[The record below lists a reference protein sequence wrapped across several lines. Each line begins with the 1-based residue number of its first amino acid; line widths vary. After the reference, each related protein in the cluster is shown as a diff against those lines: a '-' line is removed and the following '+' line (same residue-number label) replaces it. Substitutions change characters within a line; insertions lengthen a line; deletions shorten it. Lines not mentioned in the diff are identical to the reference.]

1 MTGRPYVFGSI
12 FRFEGQ
18 VSVFDARK
26 GPCYRCLF
34 PEPPPPGSVP
44 SCAQSG
50 VFGMLPGTIGTLQ
63 ASETVKLIL
72 GIGTP
77 LIGKLLL
84 YDALD
89 MSWQTIFLHKNPHC
103 KICGSEPSVHELID
117 YEGFCGVSVRNTSDG
132 AAGGDLDV
140 EARQLSEMLAMGE
153 KIHLLDVREPNER
166 QISNINGSVSIP
178 LGELSAH
185 LPDWNRS
192 EKVIV
197 YCRSGVRSVQGM
209 QILAASGFSLVK
221 NLHGGINAWVR
232 EIDPSQPTY

>member
-1 MTGRPYVFGSI
+1 
-12 FRFEGQ
+12 
-18 VSVFDARK
+18 
-26 GPCYRCLF
+26 
-34 PEPPPPGSVP
+34 
-44 SCAQSG
+44 
-50 VFGMLPGTIGTLQ
+50 MLPGTIGTLQ

-77 LIGKLLL
+77 MICKLLL

-103 KICGSEPSVHELID
+103 KVCGTEPSVHELID

-132 AAGGDLDV
+132 AAGGGLDV
-140 EARQLSEMLAMGE
+140 ETRQLSEMLALGE

-178 LGELSAH
+178 LGALAAH

-197 YCRSGVRSVQGM
+197 YCRSGVRSVQGL
-209 QILAASGFSLVK
+209 QILAASGFSQVK